1 MKTVSDYQLL
11 LKELSALLEGERDL
25 IANAANVGAFVMENI
40 TQLNWVGFYF
50 YKNNEL
56 VVGPFQGKVACTRI
70 AIGRGVC
77 GRAFK
82 DNKVYNVPDVHAVSD
97 HIACDTAS
105 ESELV
110 VPLYLNSV
118 GIGVFDIDS
127 PIKNR
132 FDKDLQD
139 FLEGVANVF
148 ISATHFG

>member
-11 LKELSALLEGERDL
+11 LRELSALLEGERDL

-50 YKNNEL
+50 YKDNEL

-82 DNKVYNVPDVHAVSD
+82 ENKVHNVGDVHAVSD

-110 VPLYLNSV
+110 VPLYVNQV

-132 FDKDLQD
+132 FDNDLQH
-139 FLEGVANVF
+139 FLEGVANIF
-148 ISATHFG
+148 MSATHFD